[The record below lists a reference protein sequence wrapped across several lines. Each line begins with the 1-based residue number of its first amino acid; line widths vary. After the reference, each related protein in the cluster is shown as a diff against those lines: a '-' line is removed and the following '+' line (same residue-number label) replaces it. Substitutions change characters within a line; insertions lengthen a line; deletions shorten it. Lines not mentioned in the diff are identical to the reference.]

1 LKTIIKLESKNLGT
15 LYNFLIEEK
24 NTFSEFLNIGWSHEN
39 IKNHFEKEN
48 NFSIGYLYQN
58 KLFGVLIGEIIPT
71 NESFELEV
79 YIILVSKGL
88 KRKKIGTNLIRYIE
102 SNRQLLD
109 ISKIYLEVAENNLSA
124 IKFYEKNN
132 FVFSKFRHNY
142 YKYNYK
148 NINAMCYFKEF

>member
-1 LKTIIKLESKNLGT
+1 MKTIKKLKSKNLGT

-24 NTFSEFLNIGWSHEN
+24 YTFSEFLNIGWSQEN
-39 IKNHFEKEN
+39 IKNHFDKKN
-48 NFSIGYLYQN
+48 NLSIGYFYKD

-71 NESFELEV
+71 IECFDLEV
-79 YIILVSKGL
+79 HIILVSKSL
-88 KRKKIGTNLIRYIE
+88 RRKKIGTNLIRYIE

-142 YKYNYK
+142 YKYNNK

>member
-79 YIILVSKGL
+79 YIILVSKDL

-142 YKYNYK
+142 YKYNNK